1 MFRLLNVFS
10 ERFYQAFLSSGNQLS
25 RSKLD
30 QGGSTFWTDVAV
42 EFDGMDIEFDL
53 LISDDGVSLVWIHRS
68 PWHTQLQNSSKCGL
82 KLQATLLVQRPPPR
96 RLATTVMTSGISVL
110 DERTWSEHR
119 GSGHNEDD
127 SQEEARVRARNR
139 KHRKTSQADVMAS
152 LAESVAL
159 FVAHEAD
166 KAHDETWKGQAL
178 LLQQQRLPQR
188 LTILASM
195 LECTKED
202 GTRLIQIIRDRDDE
216 SDEDFDDVNYDAE
229 LEEIIKSTTY

>member
-25 RSKLD
+25 RSELD

-42 EFDGMDIEFDL
+42 EFNGMDIEFDL

-119 GSGHNEDD
+119 GSGH
-127 SQEEARVRARNR
+127 
-139 KHRKTSQADVMAS
+139 VMAS

-202 GTRLIQIIRDRDDE
+202 ETRLIQIIRDRDDE

>member
-42 EFDGMDIEFDL
+42 EFNGMDIEFDL

-119 GSGHNEDD
+119 GSG
-127 SQEEARVRARNR
+127 Q
-139 KHRKTSQADVMAS
+139 
-152 LAESVAL
+152 
-159 FVAHEAD
+159 
-166 KAHDETWKGQAL
+166 
-178 LLQQQRLPQR
+178 
-188 LTILASM
+188 
-195 LECTKED
+195 CTKED

>member
-82 KLQATLLVQRPPPR
+82 KFQATLLVQRPPPR

-119 GSGHNEDD
+119 GSGREF
-127 SQEEARVRARNR
+127 ALL
-139 KHRKTSQADVMAS
+139 TSTQTTRMTPKRRHA
-152 LAESVAL
+152 VAL

-166 KAHDETWKGQAL
+166 NAHDETWKGQAL

-195 LECTKED
+195 LECTQED